1 LPIVRSSLALIV
13 VGLLLTLAT
22 CRGSGV
28 AQPRASQAAS
38 PQPAA
43 SSTSTPQSSAAA
55 PSSGSA
61 RHARRRDLSVDES
74 LGGHTLARHVGKTD
88 AELADRL
95 RRERQISAASTYTDR
110 TTAEAV
116 VGIALDTGGSKLAA
130 WQRRSGRRPNFVLHH
145 VDRAGAAIGRSLF
158 RGAREG
164 VPCERAVVVL
174 KWDDRADRFFVLT
187 SYPDCSR

>member
-1 LPIVRSSLALIV
+1 VLIV
-13 VGLLLTLAT
+13 CGLLLTLAA
-22 CRGSGV
+22 CRGSDV
-28 AQPRASQAAS
+28 PQPSTSQAAS

-43 SSTSTPQSSAAA
+43 SATSPAQSPAAS
-55 PSSGSA
+55 PSSESA
-61 RHARRRDLSVDES
+61 RDARRRDLSVDES
-74 LGGHTLARHVGKTD
+74 LGGHTLARHVGKSD

-110 TTAEAV
+110 ATAEAV
-116 VGIALDTGGSKLAA
+116 VGIALDNGGRQLAA

-158 RGAREG
+158 RGARES
-164 VPCERAVVVL
+164 VRCDRAVVVL
-174 KWDDRADRFFVLT
+174 KWDDRAGRFFVLT